1 MTPFKSEAQRKK
13 IRELEDAG
21 KVPAGTYDRWDSET
35 SKEDALP
42 DRVERAGKQKGAPKR
57 GKIWPV

>member
-21 KVPAGTYDRWDSET
+21 KVPEGTYDRWDSET
-35 SKEDALP
+35 SKEDSLP
-42 DRVERAGKQKGAPKR
+42 ERVERAGKQKGADKP

>member
-1 MTPFKSEAQRKK
+1 MSPFKSERQRKK

-21 KVPAGTYDRWDSET
+21 KVPEGTYDRWDSET
-35 SKEDALP
+35 SKEDTLP
-42 DRVERAGKQKGAPKR
+42 DRVERASKQKGAPKR

>member
-35 SKEDALP
+35 SKDEELP
-42 DRVERAGKQKGAPKR
+42 DRVERASKKGAPKP

>member
-1 MTPFKSEAQRKK
+1 MTPFKSEAQRRK

-21 KVPAGTYDRWDSET
+21 KVPSGTYDRWASET
-35 SKEDALP
+35 QEGEELP
-42 DRVERAGKQKGAPKR
+42 ERVERASKKGAAKP